1 VKKRSKDHAERERR
15 ADRAGAG
22 LVPADAREA
31 RGPSA
36 EAARAVNPPSPRPRQ
51 AEAAFRK
58 EPPTR
63 TATPGLMRSSHHRLC
78 CNGTYF

>member
-15 ADRAGAG
+15 ADRAEAG

-58 EPPTR
+58 EAAGAHRDARTHALIASPP
-63 TATPGLMRSSHHRLC
+63 LL
-78 CNGTYF
+78 